1 MSFEARKVLSR
12 ISDWSVAGCCRLDDE
27 DKSEFEC
34 SAIGLSGSGL
44 CSFSSELECKELDL
58 SRLERSSLIRES
70 KVTSL
75 GELFFGLEKINYSGK
90 IPSVVNS

>member
-1 MSFEARKVLSR
+1 VSLEARKVLSR
-12 ISDWSVAGCCRLDDE
+12 INDWSVAGSCRLDE
-27 DKSEFEC
+27 EPASEFEC
-34 SAIGLSGSGL
+34 SAIGLSWSGL
-44 CSFSSELECKELDL
+44 CSFSSELDCGELDL

-75 GELFFGLEKINYSGK
+75 GELFFGLEKIDYWGK